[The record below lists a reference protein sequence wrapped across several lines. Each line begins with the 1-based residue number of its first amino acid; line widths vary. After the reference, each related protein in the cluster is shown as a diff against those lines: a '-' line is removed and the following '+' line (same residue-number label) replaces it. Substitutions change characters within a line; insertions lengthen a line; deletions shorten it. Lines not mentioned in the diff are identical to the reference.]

1 MADLTKDRVRAIVR
15 EEVLSR
21 TRPRTPPMVR
31 AIFAPVESVD
41 LIGALV
47 EALPVLEEHACRLA
61 DAVRDLLEREAV
73 ERLREVA
80 PIADTTGMEGRL
92 AEALRRRVQAC
103 RCDGSDPA
111 CAADRALLAERA
123 AKAAPDYDGECCAL
137 CKCNH
142 GSPIRTL
149 TEEHC
154 ICRDDGHR
162 WVSRKVAAPPAATH
176 SGLICICGEARG
188 DLNRRCGNC
197 GAWWPMPSPV
207 AAPPVDDPP
216 LIHRTGAPPFTAM
229 CGADEPNQRTTTID
243 WFVTCAHCKAAPPAG
258 ETSMRYTIE
267 PRRCGD
273 DGCYVHDGE
282 GCSRGHMDRERCPRW
297 RETAGETPRGDQ

>member
-162 WVSRKVAAPPAATH
+162 WVSRKVAAPPA
-176 SGLICICGEARG
+176 
-188 DLNRRCGNC
+188 
-197 GAWWPMPSPV
+197 
-207 AAPPVDDPP
+207 
-216 LIHRTGAPPFTAM
+216 
-229 CGADEPNQRTTTID
+229 
-243 WFVTCAHCKAAPPAG
+243 G

>member
-1 MADLTKDRVRAIVR
+1 VADLTKDRVRAIVR

-111 CAADRALLAERA
+111 CAADRALLDEHA
-123 AKAAPDYDGECCAL
+123 A
-137 CKCNH
+137 
-142 GSPIRTL
+142 
-149 TEEHC
+149 
-154 ICRDDGHR
+154 
-162 WVSRKVAAPPAATH
+162 KVAAAPV
-176 SGLICICGEARG
+176 
-188 DLNRRCGNC
+188 
-197 GAWWPMPSPV
+197 GA
-207 AAPPVDDPP
+207 
-216 LIHRTGAPPFTAM
+216 GK
-229 CGADEPNQRTTTID
+229 EQ
-243 WFVTCAHCKAAPPAG
+243 
-258 ETSMRYTIE
+258 
-267 PRRCGD
+267 
-273 DGCYVHDGE
+273 
-282 GCSRGHMDRERCPRW
+282 
-297 RETAGETPRGDQ
+297 

>member
-111 CAADRALLAERA
+111 CAADRALLDEHA
-123 AKAAPDYDGECCAL
+123 AK
-137 CKCNH
+137 
-142 GSPIRTL
+142 
-149 TEEHC
+149 
-154 ICRDDGHR
+154 
-162 WVSRKVAAPPAATH
+162 V
-176 SGLICICGEARG
+176 
-188 DLNRRCGNC
+188 
-197 GAWWPMPSPV
+197 
-207 AAPPVDDPP
+207 
-216 LIHRTGAPPFTAM
+216 
-229 CGADEPNQRTTTID
+229 
-243 WFVTCAHCKAAPPAG
+243 AAPPAG

-297 RETAGETPRGDQ
+297 RETAGETPGGGR